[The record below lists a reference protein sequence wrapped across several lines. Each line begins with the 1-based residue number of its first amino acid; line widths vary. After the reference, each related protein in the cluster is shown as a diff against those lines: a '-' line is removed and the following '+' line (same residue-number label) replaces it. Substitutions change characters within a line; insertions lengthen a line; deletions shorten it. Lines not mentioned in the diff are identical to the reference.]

1 MGSLKPPPS
10 LLSLLGNNKHRGVIS
25 GIGDAV
31 TGNGDAVSGNG
42 DAISGN
48 SDVISGNGDAVSG
61 NSDVV
66 SGSRIAFHRSE
77 AGPCVV
83 CTTTQQVDGETLDGI
98 TRVRPDLKAVFSIT
112 NPVLLFR

>member
-42 DAISGN
+42 DAVSGN

-61 NSDVV
+61 
-66 SGSRIAFHRSE
+66 SRNAFHRSE

>member
-10 LLSLLGNNKHRGVIS
+10 LLSLLGDNKHRGVIS

-31 TGNGDAVSGNG
+31 TGNGD
-42 DAISGN
+42 
-48 SDVISGNGDAVSG
+48 VISGKGDAVSG
-61 NSDVV
+61 
-66 SGSRIAFHRSE
+66 SGNAFHQSE

-98 TRVRPDLKAVFSIT
+98 TRARPDLKAVFSIT

>member
-10 LLSLLGNNKHRGVIS
+10 LLSLLGDNKHRGVIS

-31 TGNGDAVSGNG
+31 
-42 DAISGN
+42 
-48 SDVISGNGDAVSG
+48 
-61 NSDVV
+61 
-66 SGSRIAFHRSE
+66 SGSRNAFHRSE